1 MNAPEAST
9 TPSTPAATLTVPIGG
24 LATARSP
31 CCLRTFLGSC
41 VGVALY
47 DRRLH
52 LGGLAHVVLP
62 DSAGHGLP
70 PGKYADTAVA
80 ALVSELEA
88 LAGSQPLRLTAR
100 LVGGAK
106 MFAFQSGPA
115 VGEQNVEALE
125 KLLKQANIP
134 LVARDCGGSKGRRMT
149 LDVGSG
155 QITIESVGQPHTFL

>member
-1 MNAPEAST
+1 MNSPEAFT
-9 TPSTPAATLTVPIGG
+9 AHSTPASTLMVPIGG
-24 LATARSP
+24 LETARSP
-31 CCLRTFLGSC
+31 RCLRTFLGSC

-62 DSAGHGLP
+62 DSAGHGSP

-80 ALVSELEA
+80 ALVSELKA

-106 MFAFQSGPA
+106 MFAFHAGPA

-125 KLLKQANIP
+125 ILLKQANIP
-134 LVARDCGGSKGRRMT
+134 IIARDCGGSKGRRMT
-149 LDVGSG
+149 LDIASG
-155 QITIESVGQPHTFL
+155 QITIESVGDTPKYL